1 MTLSRSRIAAAALFA
16 VGVAEVV
23 IAVGCGFASDLS
35 WLELNN
41 LLVMSN
47 ATIGL
52 TLSAAGWLIAGRR
65 PRNPIGW
72 LLLAGGISY
81 ASTAAGIT
89 ALACVP
95 TADRADPWWRL
106 VATATNTG
114 WTWALTLFLPLSL
127 MLFPDGRLPSRR
139 WRPLLILPAVGA
151 PILGAL
157 GMLFDF
163 SLSVGV
169 SGYGANHALLQYGW
183 PGAVAAIA
191 IMSSYV
197 GALACLL
204 VRFRHGTEQV
214 RRQLLWVLLALLLV
228 VTTFVLDP
236 LLPDSTFLLL
246 TIALVPVAIGVAVL
260 RHQLLD
266 IRVVFSRSL
275 LYLLLTAGVIA
286 VYLIVVAVL
295 DQVVRSQVALGSSV
309 LATLL
314 VVVAFNPLRVWVQ
327 RLVNRAVYGAR
338 EDPVRAMAAVGARL
352 SEVGDQHGDGLVE
365 VLASLCQ
372 VMRFPY
378 GTITVQGRDVASVG
392 RAEPPA
398 PDTTSPVHVTQ
409 LTWGEES
416 VGKLVVGLR
425 PGETKVAA
433 ADRQVLD
440 LLAGPIAV
448 AVRAG
453 LLSAELSRSR
463 EQVITAREEE
473 RRRLRRDLHD
483 GLGPVLTGVVL
494 NAEAALRLVEADPQ
508 RSAELIS
515 ALRDQTSGALTD
527 IRRLVYD
534 LRPPALDSLGLIG
547 ALKEYAML
555 LTRRADGQPLAVT
568 VRATVT
574 IPELP
579 AAVEVA
585 AYRIVTEALTN
596 VTRHSNATSAT
607 VTVAVDDSALVVAVH
622 DDGVNVGGGWQPG
635 VGLTSIRE
643 RAAELGGQC
652 TIATDRTGGR
662 VDVRLPIPAGSR
674 VGPVPGDRRDRRR
687 HTMSLRI
694 VVADDHTI
702 VQEGLRALLSTVDGY
717 ELVEVTRTGEEA
729 VRAAVSQRPDV
740 RDHGHPDAGHRRD
753 RGHPPDHQGGAGRR
767 DLDADHVRRRRVGV
781 RRHARRCSRVR
792 AEGCAPG
799 HHDQGDR
806 RRRRRRGHLQRRR
819 RPPRPDL
826 PHDPAPRRAPFPE
839 LTPREREVLEL
850 IAGGMSN
857 AAIAA
862 RFGLAV
868 STVSNHI
875 SSIFAK
881 LQVATRAE
889 AIVRARDAGL

>member
-1 MTLSRSRIAAAALFA
+1 MSLSRSGIAAVALFA
-16 VGVAEVV
+16 VTVAEVA
-23 IAVGCGFASDLS
+23 IAIGCGSASALT
-35 WLELNN
+35 WLELND

-52 TLSAAGWLIAGRR
+52 TLSVAGLPIAARR

-72 LLLAGGISY
+72 LLLGGGISY

-95 TADRADPWWRL
+95 AASRADPWWRL

-151 PILGAL
+151 PILGAFGVL
-157 GMLFDF
+157 SDF

-169 SGYGANHALLQYGW
+169 GGYGANHQLQSTP
-183 PGAVAAIA
+183 PGAAATVVATIA
-191 IMSSYV
+191 ILGSYV

-204 VRFRHGTEQV
+204 VRFWHGTERV
-214 RRQLLWVLLALLLV
+214 RRQLLWVLLALMLV

-246 TIALVPVAIGVAVL
+246 TIALVPIAIGIAVL
-260 RHQLLD
+260 RYQMLD

-275 LYLLLTAGVIA
+275 LYLLLTGCVIV

-295 DQVVRSQVALGSSV
+295 DQVVRSQAALGSSV

-338 EDPVRAMAAVGARL
+338 DDPVRAMAAVGARL
-352 SEVGDQHGDGLVE
+352 NDAGQQHGDGLAE

-378 GTITVQGRDVASVG
+378 GVITVQGRRVATVG
-392 RAEPPA
+392 RSKPLLPEGEPS
-398 PDTTSPVHVTQ
+398 TYVTH
-409 LTWGEES
+409 LTWGGES
-416 VGKLVVGLR
+416 LGELAVGLR
-425 PGETKVAA
+425 PGESKVTA
-433 ADRQVLD
+433 ADRQSLE

-448 AVRAG
+448 AVHAG
-453 LLSAELSRSR
+453 LLSAELGRSR
-463 EQVITAREEE
+463 EQVISAREEE

-494 NAEAALRLVEADPQ
+494 NAEAALRLVDTDPE
-508 RSAELIS
+508 RSAQLIGK
-515 ALRDQTSGALTD
+515 LRDQTSGALTD

-534 LRPPALDSLGLIG
+534 LRPPALDSLGLVG
-547 ALKEYAML
+547 ALQEYAML
-555 LTRRADGQPLAVT
+555 LTTRADGAPLTVT
-568 VRATVT
+568 VRAVT
-574 IPELP
+574 TISELP

-596 VTRHSNATSAT
+596 VTRHSSAT
-607 VTVAVDDSALVVAVH
+607 AAMVTVEVADSTLVVAVH

-643 RAAELGGQC
+643 RAGELGGQC

-662 VDVRLPIPAGSR
+662 VDVRLPISAV
-674 VGPVPGDRRDRRR
+674 VGPVG
-687 HTMSLRI
+687 S
-694 VVADDHTI
+694 
-702 VQEGLRALLSTVDGY
+702 RAT
-717 ELVEVTRTGEEA
+717 A
-729 VRAAVSQRPDV
+729 
-740 RDHGHPDAGHRRD
+740 
-753 RGHPPDHQGGAGRR
+753 GAG
-767 DLDADHVRRRRVGV
+767 DV
-781 RRHARRCSRVR
+781 
-792 AEGCAPG
+792 AP
-799 HHDQGDR
+799 
-806 RRRRRRGHLQRRR
+806 
-819 RPPRPDL
+819 
-826 PHDPAPRRAPFPE
+826 
-839 LTPREREVLEL
+839 
-850 IAGGMSN
+850 
-857 AAIAA
+857 
-862 RFGLAV
+862 
-868 STVSNHI
+868 
-875 SSIFAK
+875 
-881 LQVATRAE
+881 
-889 AIVRARDAGL
+889 